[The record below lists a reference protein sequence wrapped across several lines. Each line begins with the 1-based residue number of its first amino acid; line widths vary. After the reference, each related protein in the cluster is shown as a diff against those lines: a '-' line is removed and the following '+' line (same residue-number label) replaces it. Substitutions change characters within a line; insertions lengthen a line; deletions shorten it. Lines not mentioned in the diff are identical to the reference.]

1 VGFIV
6 VSHLFIKNNEMI
18 KTIIKKTAFF
28 QIRLASSAG
37 PIGWSLAMMG
47 DDKMARLQGTDG
59 GGKS

>member
-18 KTIIKKTAFF
+18 KNIKMTPFF

-37 PIGWSLAMMG
+37 PIGRSLAMMG
-47 DDKMARLQGTDG
+47 NDKMARLQGTG
-59 GGKS
+59 RGGKI